1 MMVPTTKTDN
11 PRSKTVLLLED
22 ILFVLCLA
30 VIILRTT
37 FTEAPTPQ
45 STQIQAAINDVVY
58 SLCISAVLIFAFM
71 ILAFA
76 GLWTGRFSYRPAAIG
91 IGLLILI
98 AAAIIAS
105 FNAPNKRAAI
115 TVSLT
120 LLAPIFMAAF
130 LPRLLNSNAKIKILL
145 IAITSLGIVAAW
157 QSAEQFFVSNNI
169 MIEQYEEDPN
179 SILQPLGIQP
189 GSLNHMLLEHRI
201 YSKDVRASF
210 TTSNSAGSFAILASF
225 ASIALLAERL
235 KHRKLSPAP
244 LGNFIL
250 AAFALAAV
258 LFGLFITR
266 SKGAIAA
273 FFIAAAVFALLLRSK
288 RPKISKNVILAACVL
303 AVLVLIPVVAWF
315 GLKFGR
321 LPGGNAMLVRWQ
333 YWKASAYMFLDHPLT
348 GAGPGNFACIYHQ
361 YKPPSATET
370 VSDPHCFV
378 LSILTQYGPLGLI
391 GFLAII
397 LAPLWRASLACPAC
411 PQIAL
416 SGELSRRA
424 GPNAL
429 ESPPGLQFRNFATL
443 CIIAPVAAMLLLR
456 HFIIPPSTAI
466 TFSEKLYVFSMT
478 YVTPAAAFV
487 VGCGLLIKS
496 LNTIRNREPVLH
508 SPRVLLR
515 KTAAAGAKD
524 EYALQN
530 TTITAAALFAGLLG
544 VLIHNLIDFAIF
556 EPGVFTTFC
565 AILACLIAM
574 DSQISGQPKPSLAV
588 PGWLKIAATAGILII
603 SYGYFN
609 YALLPVAKSTAKIA
623 QAGRLIALGQ
633 FPLAHNILADATLD
647 DTLSPDAPSM
657 NGRLFLRQSYIP
669 NPHQTQLLDESEQ
682 TLFIAAERN
691 PADFKTFEDLTD
703 VYFLHARLQ
712 PDQNDQWLAKALDSA
727 SIAVNLYP
735 GNAELHLQ
743 LAQAADELGRTDTA
757 LKHYQSAIQI
767 EDSFRKQFLSMYP
780 GREVFSRLG
789 NDKYLFA
796 KERIKILSEKSPQ

>member
-11 PRSKTVLLLED
+11 PKSKTVLLLED

-30 VIILRTT
+30 VIVLRTT

-58 SLCISAVLIFAFM
+58 SLCISAVLIFAFLL
-71 ILAFA
+71 LAFA
-76 GLWTGRFSYRPAAIG
+76 GLWTGRFSYRPSAIG

-105 FNAPNKRAAI
+105 FYAPNKRAAI

-145 IAITSLGIVAAW
+145 IVITSLGIVAAW

-333 YWKASAYMFLDHPLT
+333 YWKASAYMFLDRPLT
-348 GAGPGNFACIYHQ
+348 GVGPGNFACIYHQ
-361 YKPPSATET
+361 YKPPSASET

-397 LAPLWRASLACPAC
+397 LAPLWRASLACPERTC
-411 PQIAL
+411 PE
-416 SGELSRRA
+416 GNRRSRMA

-429 ESPPGLQFRNFATL
+429 ENPPGLQFRNFATL

-456 HFIIPPSTAI
+456 HFILPPSTAI

-508 SPRVLLR
+508 SSRRL
-515 KTAAAGAKD
+515 AAAAAED

-530 TTITAAALFAGLLG
+530 TTVTAAALFAGLLG

-565 AILACLIAM
+565 ATLACLIALN
-574 DSQISGQPKPSLAV
+574 SQTPPIPKLTLPS
-588 PGWLKIAATAGILII
+588 PIWLKIAATAGALII

-623 QAGRLIALGQ
+623 QAGRPITLGQ
-633 FPLAHNILADATLD
+633 LPLAHNLLADATLD
-647 DTLSPDAPSM
+647 DTLSPDAPLM
-657 NGRLFLRQSYIP
+657 NARLFLRQSYIP

-682 TLFIAAERN
+682 ALFIAAERN
-691 PADFKTFEDLTD
+691 PADFKIFEDLTD

-743 LAQAADELGRTDTA
+743 LAQAADELGRTDIA

-767 EDSFRKQFLSMYP
+767 EDSFRKQFLLMYP

-789 NDKYLFA
+789 NGKYLFA